1 MEAFA
6 KMGTDFV
13 KNNPKMVASMAET
26 GMKTVANNQALGKL
40 DDDLINQGS
49 TGSSISSLPNQLG
62 SSTTTSSGES
72 PLISDG
78 SVSSGPSAGSGA
90 ETEVAN
96 NIMCKGFQELFT
108 KNQAKYNEFLF
119 RSLEN
124 YFTEGHTKS
133 MLDKMLN
140 RNMGEY
146 IKSNQFRGI
155 IQSEIKHSIGSIM
168 QSTLKSELRNR
179 KNYSG
184 MCNEIDRLN
193 NKQLSGGRTRT
204 KTRNPA
210 KKRRTSKRRN

>member
-1 MEAFA
+1 
-6 KMGTDFV
+6 
-13 KNNPKMVASMAET
+13 MVASMAET